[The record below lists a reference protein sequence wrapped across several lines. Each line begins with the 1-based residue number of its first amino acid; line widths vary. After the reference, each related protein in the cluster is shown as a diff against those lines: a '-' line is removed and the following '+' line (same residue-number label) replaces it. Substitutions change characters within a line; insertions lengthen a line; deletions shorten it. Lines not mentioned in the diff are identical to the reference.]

1 MKLFI
6 TIIFFIIGVKINAM
20 NLLDYKVDEKKIRL
34 EDWKFFS
41 DQVMGGVSEGKT
53 SLKKDKNKLFLRLE
67 GNVSTKNNGWF
78 IQVRKEYQIKD
89 NKYKG
94 IRLKARGIESEYYIH
109 IRTKKLFLPWQ
120 YYAGKF
126 FVSKEWTNLEIR
138 FDDFV
143 KSNFYQP
150 QKFTPSEIKSI
161 AFVAFG
167 KDFNAQLD
175 IIEAE
180 LFWCLKKVIF
190 HKQK

>member
-1 MKLFI
+1 MKLLI

-20 NLLDYKVDEKKIRL
+20 NLLDYKADEKKIIL

-53 SLKKDKNKLFLRLE
+53 TLQKDKNKFFLRLE
-67 GNVSTKNNGWF
+67 GNVSTENNGGF
-78 IQVRKEYQIKD
+78 IQVRKECQIKD
-89 NKYKG
+89 DSFKG
-94 IRLKARGIESEYYIH
+94 IKFKARGIESEYYVH

-120 YYAGKF
+120 YYAGRF
-126 FVSKEWTNLEIR
+126 FASKEWNNIEIK
-138 FDDFV
+138 FADFS

-150 QKFTPSEIKSI
+150 NMFNSSDIKSI

-167 KDFNAQLD
+167 KDFDAQLD

-180 LFWCLKKVIF
+180 LF
-190 HKQK
+190 

>member
-1 MKLFI
+1 MKLLI
-6 TIIFFIIGVKINAM
+6 TIISFIIGVNINAM
-20 NLLDYKVDEKKIRL
+20 NLLDYKVDETKITL

-53 SLKKDKNKLFLRLE
+53 SLKKDQNKFFLRLE
-67 GNVSTKNNGWF
+67 GNVSTKNNGGF
-78 IQVRKEYQIKD
+78 IQVRKEYEIKD
-89 NKYKG
+89 NSYKG
-94 IRLKARGIESEYYIH
+94 IRLKVRGIESEYYIH

-126 FVSKEWTNLEIR
+126 FVSKEWSNIEIK
-138 FDDFV
+138 FDDFT

-150 QKFTPSEIKSI
+150 KKFNSSEIRSI

-167 KDFNAQLD
+167 KNFNAQLD

-180 LFWCLKKVIF
+180 LF
-190 HKQK
+190 

>member
-20 NLLDYKVDEKKIRL
+20 NLLDYKVDEKKITL

-53 SLKKDKNKLFLRLE
+53 ALKKDKNKFFLRLE
-67 GNVSTKNNGWF
+67 GTVSTENNGGF
-78 IQVRKEYQIKD
+78 IQVRKEYEIKD
-89 NKYKG
+89 DAYKG
-94 IRLKARGIESEYYIH
+94 IRIKARGLESEYYVH
-109 IRTKKLFLPWQ
+109 VRTKKLFLPWQ

-126 FVSKEWTNLEIR
+126 FVSNEWTNIEIK
-138 FDDFV
+138 FDDFE

-150 QKFTPSEIKSI
+150 QKFKSSEIKSI

-167 KDFNAQLD
+167 KDFDARLD
-175 IIEAE
+175 ILEAE
-180 LFWCLKKVIF
+180 LF
-190 HKQK
+190 

>member
-1 MKLFI
+1 MKLLI

-20 NLLDYKVDEKKIRL
+20 NLLDYKVDEKKIIL

-53 SLKKDKNKLFLRLE
+53 VLKKHKNKFFLRLE
-67 GNVSTKNNGWF
+67 GTVSTKNNGGF

-89 NKYKG
+89 NSFKG
-94 IRLKARGIESEYYIH
+94 IRIKARGIESEYYVH
-109 IRTKKLFLPWQ
+109 VRTKKLFLPWQ

-126 FVSKEWTNLEIR
+126 FVSKEWTNIEIK
-138 FDDFV
+138 FDDFT

-150 QKFTPSEIKSI
+150 QKFNSSEIKSI

-167 KDFNAQLD
+167 KDFDAQLD

-180 LFWCLKKVIF
+180 LF
-190 HKQK
+190 

>member
-1 MKLFI
+1 MKLLI

-20 NLLDYKVDEKKIRL
+20 NLLDYKVDEKKIIL

-53 SLKKDKNKLFLRLE
+53 SLKKDQNKFFLRLE
-67 GNVSTKNNGWF
+67 GNVSTKNNGGF
-78 IQVRKEYQIKD
+78 IQVRKEYEIKD
-89 NKYKG
+89 NSYKG
-94 IRLKARGIESEYYIH
+94 IRLKVRGIESEYYVH

-126 FVSKEWTNLEIR
+126 FVSNEWTNIEIK
-138 FDDFV
+138 FDDFA

-150 QKFTPSEIKSI
+150 QKFKSSEIKSI

-167 KDFNAQLD
+167 KDFDARLD
-175 IIEAE
+175 ILEAE
-180 LFWCLKKVIF
+180 LF
-190 HKQK
+190 

>member
-1 MKLFI
+1 M
-6 TIIFFIIGVKINAM
+6 
-20 NLLDYKVDEKKIRL
+20 
-34 EDWKFFS
+34 
-41 DQVMGGVSEGKT
+41 
-53 SLKKDKNKLFLRLE
+53 
-67 GNVSTKNNGWF
+67 
-78 IQVRKEYQIKD
+78 RKEYEIKD
-89 NKYKG
+89 DAYKG
-94 IRLKARGIESEYYIH
+94 IRIKARGLESEYYVH

-126 FVSKEWTNLEIR
+126 FVSKEWTNLEIK

-180 LFWCLKKVIF
+180 LF
-190 HKQK
+190 

>member
-1 MKLFI
+1 MKLLI

-20 NLLDYKVDEKKIRL
+20 NLLDYKVDEKKVIL
-34 EDWKFFS
+34 EDWNFFS

-53 SLKKDKNKLFLRLE
+53 SLKRDQDKFFLRLE
-67 GNVSTKNNGWF
+67 GSVSTKNNGGF

-89 NKYKG
+89 NSYKG
-94 IRLKARGIESEYYIH
+94 IRLKVRGIESEYYIH

-126 FVSKEWTNLEIR
+126 FVSKEWTNVEIS
-138 FDDFV
+138 FDDFI

-150 QKFTPSEIKSI
+150 KKFKPSEIKSI
-161 AFVAFG
+161 AFVAYG

-180 LFWCLKKVIF
+180 LF
-190 HKQK
+190 

>member
-20 NLLDYKVDEKKIRL
+20 NLLDYKVDEKKIIL

-53 SLKKDKNKLFLRLE
+53 ALKKDKNKFFLRLE
-67 GNVSTKNNGWF
+67 GTVSTENNGGF
-78 IQVRKEYQIKD
+78 IQVRKEYEIKND
-89 NKYKG
+89 TYKG
-94 IRLKARGIESEYYIH
+94 IRFKARGLESEYYVH
-109 IRTKKLFLPWQ
+109 VRTKKLFLPWQ

-126 FVSKEWTNLEIR
+126 FVSNEWTNIEIK
-138 FDDFV
+138 FDDFA

-150 QKFTPSEIKSI
+150 QKFKSSEIRSI

-167 KDFNAQLD
+167 KDFDAQLD

-180 LFWCLKKVIF
+180 LF
-190 HKQK
+190 